1 MRRRR
6 QWMSHQA
13 VELNVIPLIDVVF
26 FLLVFYVISTSFT
39 PETAVP
45 VERPR
50 STQATTS
57 DVPAVQVVVTS
68 TGEVVLGTRTVGE
81 QEISAAVAAELR
93 RLGATR
99 VVLVADRRVP
109 TGTLLA
115 VMDSCTAGGAVSV
128 DVAATTGG
136 GQ

>member
-6 QWMSHQA
+6 AWSDHRQ

-39 PETAVP
+39 PESAVS
-45 VERPR
+45 VERPQ
-50 STQATTS
+50 SSQATVS
-57 DVPAVQVVVTS
+57 EVPSVQIAVTAE
-68 TGEVVLGTRTVGE
+68 GEVVVGTR
-81 QEISAAVAAELR
+81 SVAASDIALAVGAELA

-115 VMDSCTAGGAVSV
+115 VMDACTAGGAASV
-128 DVAATTGG
+128 DVAATVGNP
-136 GQ
+136 Q